1 MLNNLNEAIKKQ
13 LIGFKNLGYMPI
25 LITSATIRPYL
36 FRLIHT
42 TFPDI
47 AILSF
52 TELPANI
59 EVEFIAKIE
68 V

>member
-1 MLNNLNEAIKKQ
+1 MLQSLNNVITQQ
-13 LIGFKNLGYMPI
+13 LETFKNLGYMPI

-36 FRLIHT
+36 VRLINSS
-42 TFPDI
+42 FPDVVV
-47 AILSF
+47 LSF

-59 EVEFIAKIE
+59 EIEFIGKLE

>member
-1 MLNNLNEAIKKQ
+1 MNNWKHLEIWDICQ
-13 LIGFKNLGYMPI
+13 F

-36 FRLIHT
+36 FRLIHS

-47 AILSF
+47 VILSF
-52 TELPANI
+52 SELPANI
-59 EVEFIAKIE
+59 EIEFIGKLE